1 MMNSRFQ
8 LMLRSSI
15 GRKWIVAVTGL
26 LMIGFVVVHMTGN
39 LQMYAGTPDK
49 INLYAHFLHSYP
61 AVLWA
66 FRLGLLAVTA
76 LHIWGTISLARE
88 NRRAKPR
95 QYAVAGRT
103 SRLKV
108 TWTSVTMVI
117 SGTVILGFVVFHLLH
132 FTGQVVDKSYA
143 SMETTVGGVAMHDVY
158 RMVIKGFS
166 NPWISGFYLLAMAL
180 LFSHLRHGA
189 ASVFQTFGLR
199 DRQLSQVVET
209 GAWIL
214 AAALFLGFGS
224 VPVGVMVGL
233 IRP

>member
-76 LHIWGTISLARE
+76 LHIWGPFLWPGKTGEPSRGSMRWQAE
-88 NRRAKPR
+88 PR
-95 QYAVAGRT
+95 V
-103 SRLKV
+103 
-108 TWTSVTMVI
+108 
-117 SGTVILGFVVFHLLH
+117 
-132 FTGQVVDKSYA
+132 
-143 SMETTVGGVAMHDVY
+143 
-158 RMVIKGFS
+158 
-166 NPWISGFYLLAMAL
+166 
-180 LFSHLRHGA
+180 
-189 ASVFQTFGLR
+189 
-199 DRQLSQVVET
+199 
-209 GAWIL
+209 
-214 AAALFLGFGS
+214 
-224 VPVGVMVGL
+224 
-233 IRP
+233 

>member
-1 MMNSRFQ
+1 
-8 LMLRSSI
+8 MLRSSI

-49 INLYAHFLHSYP
+49 INQYAYFLHSYP

-95 QYAVAGRT
+95 QYAVTGRA

-199 DRQLSQVVET
+199 DRQLSRVVET

-214 AAALFLGFGS
+214 ATALFLGFGS